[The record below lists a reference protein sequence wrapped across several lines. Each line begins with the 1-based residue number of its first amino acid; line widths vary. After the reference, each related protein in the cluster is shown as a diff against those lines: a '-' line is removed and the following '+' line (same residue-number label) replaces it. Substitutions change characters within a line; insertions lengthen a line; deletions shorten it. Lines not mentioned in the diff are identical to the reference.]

1 MKEVSEKITE
11 RIRKLIRLKESA
23 TQIGSEGEAHAAAAA
38 VHRLLMEYNL
48 SLLDLAGEN
57 PQNRLT
63 ACESDRISY
72 KDAAGNIWKRDLMR
86 VLCEYNYCKML
97 LYAGTTHM
105 VRVVS
110 EKVRLHSN

>member
-48 SLLDLAGEN
+48 SPA
-57 PQNRLT
+57 
-63 ACESDRISY
+63 
-72 KDAAGNIWKRDLMR
+72 
-86 VLCEYNYCKML
+86 
-97 LYAGTTHM
+97 
-105 VRVVS
+105 
-110 EKVRLHSN
+110 

>member
-1 MKEVSEKITE
+1 MRCNTANNMKEVSEKITE

-57 PQNRLT
+57 PQTGLQPANLT
-63 ACESDRISY
+63 ESATRMQPAIS
-72 KDAAGNIWKRDLMR
+72 GN
-86 VLCEYNYCKML
+86 
-97 LYAGTTHM
+97 GT
-105 VRVVS
+105 
-110 EKVRLHSN
+110 